1 MRNREKRRHFPLR
14 LLLAGV
20 ILILL
25 GLIANEF
32 LQRRFHPERFRD
44 WSRVIAYIPLDDRTD
59 NLEDVLY
66 LAEASGWEIVMPPR
80 DWFRTALD
88 GQPRNENGEPY
99 GNREA
104 LFQWAKD
111 MGRDGCHTFLFSLDQ
126 LFSGGLVN
134 SRAVKD
140 TWPLSFSKRSV
151 MDELD
156 AFRKYILPLAKNPRN
171 RLYLFDSLARLSP
184 TVGYLGIGE
193 QEYYALREYGMVP
206 RPALSER
213 NLTLEEVFSRY
224 PYAADGRT
232 PAENNI
238 EKERFRD
245 TLTPDLIEM
254 YLGVRRRKL
263 ALTDE
268 ILTAIE
274 PFDNVQLF
282 IGVDDSSNRDNIQY
296 NELRYLRSRIGAD
309 VSSGIAVMAGLD
321 SLARLFVGRI
331 AQETHDYRV
340 RASVRYVGGTEE
352 KHSSEFDLYTLEE
365 VVKLHLDFFRAEQ
378 VPESQAELQFLVM
391 TAPDSP
397 ERAAEYVEELV
408 SALERNLKR
417 HIPTVLNEAS
427 NDAYGDSLEQEL
439 LKRVPFAELVAYAGK
454 YDQANVTGAAFA
466 MGFSRYLYLRCDEH
480 TPGADSAHAQQMAN
494 SMALTEYIL
503 HTRAPLNAYLQSLGV
518 DTGNIPPDTPYR
530 TRIQRKLSE
539 LFAPE
544 CRKVRDNLR
553 GTGLLSGLSP
563 WRTRPIRELSIR
575 DYQFPWSRT
584 FELTFAVDVALDET
598 ESGRAVT

>member
-1 MRNREKRRHFPLR
+1 MRRGTKRYHFPLR
-14 LLLAGV
+14 PVLLCV
-20 ILILL
+20 IVVLL
-25 GLIANEF
+25 GLIVNEL

-44 WSRVIAYIPLDDRTD
+44 WSRVIAYIPLDDRPD

-88 GQPRNENGEPY
+88 GQPRNENGQPY

-134 SRAVKD
+134 SRSVRE
-140 TWPLSFSKRSV
+140 TWPLAFSKRSA

-193 QEYYALREYGMVP
+193 REYYALREYGMVP
-206 RPALSER
+206 RPVAPQKDF
-213 NLTLEEVFSRY
+213 TLEAVFSRY
-224 PYAADGRT
+224 AYAADGVS
-232 PAENNI
+232 PAENRL

-245 TLTPDLIEM
+245 ALTPDLIET

-263 ALTDE
+263 TLTDE

-274 PFDNVQLF
+274 PFDNVQLL

-296 NELRYLRSRIGAD
+296 NELRYLRSRIGSD
-309 VSSGIAVMAGLD
+309 VSSGIAIMAGLD
-321 SLARLFVGRI
+321 SLARMFVGRI

-340 RASVRYVGGTEE
+340 RASVRYVGGAEE

-397 ERAAEYVEELV
+397 ERAAEYVEELL
-408 SALERNLKR
+408 SALEKNLRR

-427 NDAYGDSLEQEL
+427 NDAYGDLLEQEL
-439 LKRVPFAELVAYAGK
+439 LKRIPFGELVAYAGK

-466 MGFSRYLYLRCDEH
+466 MGFSRYLYLRCDA
-480 TPGADSAHAQQMAN
+480 PAPRADSAHAQQLAN

-503 HTRAPLNAYLQSLGV
+503 HARAPLNAYLQSLNV

-530 TRIQRKLSE
+530 TQIQRKLSE
-539 LFAPE
+539 LFEPE
-544 CRKVRDNLR
+544 CRKVRENLE
-553 GTGLLSGLSP
+553 GSGLLSGLSP
-563 WRTRPIRELSIR
+563 WRTRPIRKLSIR

-598 ESGRAVT
+598 